1 MNVNSVKKTDVSP
14 TPGLLD
20 SKFSNMVS
28 MAHTKFSCLYAPAI
42 LAASFGICLQ
52 GCSDTTSAEGEE
64 IIPIPTEPVHVIEEE
79 NVQVQLNEIS
89 ALNLAWLDQDGDD
102 PAWVEIYN
110 ALDKEVNLK
119 GFSLVENL
127 EKPQKWVFLDET
139 IAPKSYRTVFLDK
152 KDVRTVKGTADGVDD
167 EGQPLHARTHTNWK
181 LDKKG
186 GTLYI
191 IDNHNAIHDSITYPV
206 LPAGVSFGRTA
217 DGSYKY
223 FANAT
228 PEAANDDANAYAAL
242 APTADFS
249 TTPGGF
255 YAEAVTVNPPVVPE
269 GSTVR
274 CMDNGSAPTE
284 ASPAFTAPMT
294 ISKNTV
300 LRCATFLPGT
310 LTTEVTTNTY
320 FIGESVK
327 MPVVA
332 VSVDSAFFREYYIKT
347 NAETPKSAPAGLYE
361 DKEYP
366 VHVEYFEKGSSSKTA
381 AWSIDAGISIMGGYS
396 RLKDKKSVAIVMREE
411 YQDGKI
417 EYPLFE
423 TRKETNSKFRGFNL
437 RNNGNRFVSDYIGD
451 AMGGAILEGS
461 GVDYQRSRQVVVF
474 YNGRYYGIHD
484 MRERFNKHYVET
496 NYGIDANTVT
506 MVKHLGHEVT
516 ASNGSTDEY
525 MSLLSFVAN
534 NDFSGT
540 GNANYEMVKTMMD
553 VGNFADY
560 MAAEAY
566 IHNGDWPNNNVRAW
580 KSPNQ
585 PWKFM
590 VYDLDH
596 GFDWM
601 WGVNGGEF
609 SQSTKIFPWILKG
622 GGNKPC
628 PGEGCFANLFIQLIN
643 NPDFLRVFLNRS
655 AMMLQLNTNAANVAK
670 VVDAMTA
677 TIDTAEITRDM
688 KKFKQDEMYY
698 QNSCG
703 HGFSKTGSCLKEWT
717 EERDASIIQDYY
729 KQFGLNSMV
738 TMNLAVTGNGYITV
752 EGRPVTT
759 ATYAGKFFA
768 GIGMFIEAVP
778 TNGSVFAGW
787 SDGALENPRFVVN
800 EDGASYTAVFK

>member
-1 MNVNSVKKTDVSP
+1 MVH
-14 TPGLLD
+14 
-20 SKFSNMVS
+20 SKFSY
-28 MAHTKFSCLYAPAI
+28 LYVPAI
-42 LAASFGICLQ
+42 LAASFGLCLQ
-52 GCSDTTSAEGEE
+52 GCSDTPSSAENEE
-64 IIPIPTEPVHVIEEE
+64 EVIPIPTEPVHVVEEE
-79 NVQVQLNEIS
+79 KVQVQLNEIS

-127 EKPQKWVFLDET
+127 TNPQKWVFLDET
-139 IAPKSYRTVFLDK
+139 IPAKSYRTVFLDR
-152 KDVRTVKGTADGVDD
+152 KDVRTVKGTADGIDD
-167 EGQPLHARTHTNWK
+167 EGNTLHARTHTNWK
-181 LDKKG
+181 LNKDG
-186 GTLYI
+186 GTIYI
-191 IDNHNAIHDSITYPV
+191 LDNHNAIHDSITYPAI
-206 LPAGVSFGRTA
+206 PAGVSYGRTA

-223 FANAT
+223 FANST

-242 APTADFS
+242 APMADFS

-255 YAEAVTVNPPVVPE
+255 YKESLTLNPPTVPE
-269 GSTVR
+269 GATVR
-274 CMDNGSAPTE
+274 CMDDGSAPTE
-284 ASPAFTAPMT
+284 ASPAFTEPKT

-300 LRCATFLPGT
+300 FRCATFLPGA
-310 LTTEVTTNTY
+310 LTTGVVTNTY
-320 FIGESVK
+320 FVDETVN

-332 VSVDSAFFREYYIKT
+332 VTVDSAFFRDYYIKT
-347 NAETPKSAPAGLYE
+347 DAETPKTAPAGLYE

-366 VHVEYFEKGSSSKTA
+366 VHVEYFEKGSSSKSA
-381 AWSIDAGISIMGGYS
+381 AWGVDAGISIMGGYS
-396 RLKDKKSVAIVMREE
+396 RLKNKKSVAIVMREQ

-417 EYPLFE
+417 DYPLFE

-474 YNGRYYGIHD
+474 YNGKYYGIHD

-516 ASNGSTDEY
+516 ASNGSTDDY
-525 MSLLSFVAN
+525 MALLSFVAN
-534 NDFSGT
+534 NDFKGEN
-540 GNANYEMVKTMMD
+540 NANYEMVKTMMD

-560 MAAEAY
+560 MAAEIY

-580 KSPNQ
+580 RSPDQ

-609 SQSTKIFPWILKG
+609 SQTTDIFPWILKG

-628 PGEGCFANLFIQLIN
+628 KDEGCFANLFIKLIE
-643 NPDFLRVFLNRS
+643 NPDFQRMFIQRS
-655 AMMLQLNTNAANVAK
+655 ALMLSMNTNFANVTK
-670 VVDAMTA
+670 VVDQMTA
-677 TIDTAEITRDM
+677 TIDTAEITRDL
-688 KKFKQDEMYY
+688 KKFHQDEMYY
-698 QNSCG
+698 KNSCG
-703 HGFSKTGSCLKEWT
+703 HGFSKTGSCLKEWS
-717 EERDASIIQDYY
+717 EERDNSVIQDYY
-729 KQFGLNSMV
+729 AQFGIKSMLSV
-738 TMNLAVTGNGYITV
+738 NFTVTGNGHIDV
-752 EGRPVTT
+752 EGRPVTAPT
-759 ATYAGKFFA
+759 FEGKFFNGF
-768 GIGMFIEAVP
+768 GIVITAVP
-778 TNGSVFAGW
+778 DAGYVFTGW
-787 SDGALENPRFVVN
+787 SDGETANPRFIAP
-800 EDGASYTAVFK
+800 EDGSTYSATFK

>member
-1 MNVNSVKKTDVSP
+1 MVNKMFDKSLYRKFLSAP
-14 TPGLLD
+14 LAFGLG
-20 SKFSNMVS
+20 F
-28 MAHTKFSCLYAPAI
+28 A
-42 LAASFGICLQ
+42 LQ
-52 GCSDTTSAEGEE
+52 ACSDDPSSANGEE
-64 IIPIPTEPVHVIEEE
+64 EVIPVPKEELHVSEAPS
-79 NVQVQLNEIS
+79 LFLTEIS
-89 ALNLAWLDQDGDD
+89 ALNLSWLDHEGDD

-110 ALDKEVNLK
+110 AGDKDVNLK
-119 GFSLVENL
+119 GYSLVESLAN
-127 EKPQKWVFLDET
+127 PQKWVFLDET
-139 IAPKSYRTVFLDK
+139 IAPKSYRTVFLDR
-152 KDVRTVKGTADGVDD
+152 KDIRTVKGAVDGVDD
-167 EGQPLHARTHTNWK
+167 EGHTLHARTHTNWK

-191 IDNHNAIHDSITYPV
+191 IDNHNAIHDSLTYPE
-206 LPAGVSFGRTA
+206 LKPGVSFGKVS

-223 FANAT
+223 FAVAT
-228 PEAANDDANAYAAL
+228 PEAANNDAGAYATL
-242 APTADFS
+242 APTFDFGTKS
-249 TTPGGF
+249 AGF
-255 YAEAVTVNPPVVPE
+255 YASQFSLDPPAVPE
-269 GSTVR
+269 GTVVR
-274 CMDNGSAPTE
+274 CTQNGSKPTE
-284 ASPAFTAPMT
+284 NSPEFTAPIT

-300 LRCATFLPGT
+300 LRCAAFQPGA
-310 LTTEVTTNTY
+310 LTTDVITKTF
-320 FIGESVK
+320 FIGETVR

-332 VSVDSAFFREYYIKT
+332 VSVDSAFFKENYIKT
-347 NAETPKSAPAGLYE
+347 NAESPKSAPAGLYA
-361 DKEYP
+361 DLEYP
-366 VHVEYFEKGSSSKTA
+366 VHVEYFAEGSKATA
-381 AWSIDAGISIMGGYS
+381 PAWEIDAGISIMGGYS
-396 RLKDKKSVAIVMREE
+396 RLKDKKSVAIAMREE

-417 EYPLFE
+417 NYPLFE
-423 TRKETNSKFRGFNL
+423 TRKETASKFRGFNL

-496 NYGIDANTVT
+496 NYGIDAGSVT
-506 MVKHLGHEVT
+506 MVKHLGHDIT
-516 ASNGSTDEY
+516 ASNGTIDEY
-525 MSLLSFVAN
+525 KTLLSFVAQ
-534 NDFSGT
+534 NDFSGEN
-540 GNANYEMVKTMMD
+540 NANYELVKTLMD

-580 KSPNQ
+580 KSPEQ

-609 SQSTKIFPWILKG
+609 SQSTDIFPWILKG

-628 PGEGCFANLFIQLIN
+628 KDEGCFANLFIQLIK

-655 AMMLQLNTNAANVAK
+655 ALMLQLNTNSANVTK
-670 VVDAMTA
+670 VVNEMTA
-677 TIDTAEITRDM
+677 TIDTAEITRDL

-698 QNSCG
+698 KNSCG
-703 HGFSKTGSCLKEWT
+703 HGFSKTGSCLKEWAVD
-717 EERDASIIQDYY
+717 RDASIIQDYY
-729 KQFGLNSMV
+729 FQFGLSAMATV
-738 TMNLAVTGNGYITV
+738 NLAVTGNGYISV

-759 ATYAGKFFA
+759 STFAGKFFA
-768 GIGMFIEAVP
+768 GIGMIIEAFP

-787 SDGALENPRFVVN
+787 SDGETANPRFVLN